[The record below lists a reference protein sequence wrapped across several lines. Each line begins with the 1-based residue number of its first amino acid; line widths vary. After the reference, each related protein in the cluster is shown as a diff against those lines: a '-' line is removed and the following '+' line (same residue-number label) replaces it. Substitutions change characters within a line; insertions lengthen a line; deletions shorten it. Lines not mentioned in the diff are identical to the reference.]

1 MKPRVLAGRS
11 RAVPTRLVVTVCP
24 RESGVVTLPVERGE
38 HVVRLDAAAILKA
51 LRALVDARGLTDR
64 VRLCEGCAGGCSAD
78 GPNVSVEIFP
88 APLPGER
95 PDHVAIGWKTYVYS
109 LPTLACLATVIEV
122 ARRDFRAVAGVR
134 TPARARAVARAARA
148 AGVKVKSVILDVTAF
163 LQ

>member
-88 APLPGER
+88 APLPAER
-95 PDHVAIGWKTYVYS
+95 LDHVAIGWKTYVYS
-109 LPTLACLATVIEV
+109 LPTLACLATVIEENLIPPRR
-122 ARRDFRAVAGVR
+122 ARR
-134 TPARARAVARAARA
+134 
-148 AGVKVKSVILDVTAF
+148 
-163 LQ
+163 